1 MFYLPPILKSW
12 NLCTE
17 KVGEVDNW
25 FLIALFYNNT
35 LLLNEG
41 IPRAYR
47 GKKLCLKIILL
58 LPTLVKID
66 SNTIFNLEDFRP
78 F

>member
-47 GKKLCLKIILL
+47 GKKLCLKNILFFPL
-58 LPTLVKID
+58 NLRVLPAD
-66 SNTIFNLEDFRP
+66 SDGNICKK
-78 F
+78 

>member
-47 GKKLCLKIILL
+47 GHTEGIPREK
-58 LPTLVKID
+58 TLSQKYTVIAHTGQ
-66 SNTIFNLEDFRP
+66 N
-78 F
+78 